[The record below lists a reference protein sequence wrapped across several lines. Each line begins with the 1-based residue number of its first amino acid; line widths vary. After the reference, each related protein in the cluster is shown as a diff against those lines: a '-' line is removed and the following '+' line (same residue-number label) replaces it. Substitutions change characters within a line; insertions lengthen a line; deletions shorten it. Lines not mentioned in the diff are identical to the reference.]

1 MVFANMIFLCILVS
15 SIFIIS
21 TILRI
26 PSAEGRCQVFS
37 TCSAHLTVVIFC
49 GTILFIYVKPKAED
63 SSGAGKV
70 QVTDKISSLF
80 YGVMTPMLK
89 LLTYSLRNR
98 DVKAAVKIILC
109 WKCSSEGI

>member
-15 SIFIIS
+15 SVFIIS

-26 PSAEGRCQVFS
+26 PLAEGRCHVFS

-63 SSGAGKV
+63 SSGADKV
-70 QVTDKISSLF
+70 QVTDKIISLF
-80 YGVMTPMLK
+80 YGVLTPMLNP
-89 LLTYSLRNR
+89 LIYSWRNK
-98 DVKAAVKIILC
+98 DVRASVKIIL
-109 WKCSSEGI
+109 